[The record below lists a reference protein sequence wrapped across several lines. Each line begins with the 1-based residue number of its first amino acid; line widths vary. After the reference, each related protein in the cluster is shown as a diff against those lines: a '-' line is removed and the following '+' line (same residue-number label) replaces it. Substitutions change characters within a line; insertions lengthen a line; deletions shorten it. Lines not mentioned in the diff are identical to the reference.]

1 MSNISLANKYRPVDF
16 NEVCSQNSL
25 IQIFKRQLATKTF
38 KNCILL
44 EGPSGT
50 GKTTIARILAKKI
63 NNGLGNPIEIDG
75 ASNNGV
81 DNVREIVN
89 SASERSLDSEYKI
102 FVIDEAQQIS
112 NAGWN
117 AFLKCIEEPPKYT
130 IFIFCTTD
138 PQKIPQTI
146 INRCQVYHLTR
157 VSLNLIISRLMFIC
171 KKENYTAN
179 DDAISYIARLA
190 NGSMRQAI
198 SYLDM
203 CKDYSTVINM
213 PNVLACLGD
222 YSYETFFNLTNA
234 IIDANQKEV
243 LNIIDNLHN
252 NGIDLKLFMTNY
264 VKFALQLTKF
274 IIFNDIAA
282 TDIPEYYLDKVK
294 YTVGIQD
301 NLKWFNAFVDKLLNI
316 KLSIKNDLDIKTTI
330 EILLL
335 ECC

>member
-157 VSLNLIISRLMFIC
+157 VSLNLIVDRLKLVCETEDF
-171 KKENYTAN
+171 KYSL
-179 DDAISYIARLA
+179 DAITYIARLA
-190 NGSMRQAI
+190 DGSMRQAL

-203 CKDYSTVINM
+203 CKDYSTMINM

-222 YSYETFFNLTNA
+222 YSYETFFNLTNYV
-234 IIDANQKEV
+234 IDANKQ
-243 LNIIDNLHN
+243 NILRTIDNLHN

>member
-157 VSLNLIISRLMFIC
+157 VSLNLIVDRLKLVCETEDF
-171 KKENYTAN
+171 KYSL
-179 DDAISYIARLA
+179 DAITYIARLA
-190 NGSMRQAI
+190 DGSMRQAL

-203 CKDYSTVINM
+203 SKDYSTMINM
-213 PNVLACLGD
+213 QNVLACLGD
-222 YSYETFFNLTNA
+222 YSYDTFFDLTNYV
-234 IIDANQKEV
+234 IDANKQ
-243 LNIIDNLHN
+243 NILRTIDNLHN

>member
-157 VSLNLIISRLMFIC
+157 VSLNLIVDRLKLVCETEDF
-171 KKENYTAN
+171 KYSL
-179 DDAISYIARLA
+179 DAITYIARLA
-190 NGSMRQAI
+190 DGSMRQAL

-203 CKDYSTVINM
+203 SKDYSTMINM
-213 PNVLACLGD
+213 QNVLACLGD
-222 YSYETFFNLTNA
+222 YSYDTFFDLTNYA
-234 IIDANQKEV
+234 IDANKQ
-243 LNIIDNLHN
+243 NILRTIDNLHN

-282 TDIPEYYLDKVK
+282 TDIPEYFLDKVK

-316 KLSIKNDLDIKTTI
+316 KLSIKNDLDIRH
-330 EILLL
+330 
-335 ECC
+335 

>member
-1 MSNISLANKYRPVDF
+1 MNNVSLANKYRPVEF
-16 NEVCSQNSL
+16 ETVCSQSSL
-25 IQIFKRQLATKTF
+25 IKILKRQLETKSF

-102 FVIDEAQQIS
+102 FVIDECHQIS

-157 VSLNLIISRLMFIC
+157 VSLDLIVNRLKFIC
-171 KKENYTAN
+171 AAEDFKYS
-179 DDAISYIARLA
+179 DDAINYIARLA
-190 NGSMRQAI
+190 DGSMRQAI

-203 CKDYSTVINM
+203 CKDYSTMINM
-213 PNVLACLGD
+213 QNVLACLGD
-222 YSYETFFNLTNA
+222 YSYDTFFNLTNY
-234 IIDANQKEV
+234 IIDANKPYI
-243 LNIIDNLHN
+243 LKTIDNLHN
-252 NGIDLKLFMTNY
+252 NGIDLKLFIANY
-264 VKFALQLTKF
+264 VKFVLQLTKF

-301 NLKWFNAFVDKLLNI
+301 NLKWFNAFIDKLLNI

>member
-1 MSNISLANKYRPVDF
+1 MNNVSLANKYRPVEF
-16 NEVCSQNSL
+16 ETVCSQSSL
-25 IQIFKRQLATKTF
+25 IKILKRQLETKSF

-102 FVIDEAQQIS
+102 FVIDECHQIS

-157 VSLNLIISRLMFIC
+157 VSLDLIVNRLKFVC
-171 KKENYTAN
+171 ESEDFKYS
-179 DDAISYIARLA
+179 DDAINYIARLA
-190 NGSMRQAI
+190 DGSMRQAL

-203 CKDYSTVINM
+203 CKDYSTMINM
-213 PNVLACLGD
+213 QNVLACLGD
-222 YSYETFFNLTNA
+222 YSYDTFFNLTNY
-234 IIDANQKEV
+234 IIDANKPYI
-243 LNIIDNLHN
+243 LKTIDNLHN
-252 NGIDLKLFMTNY
+252 NGIDLKLFMANF

-274 IIFNDIAA
+274 IIFNDITA

-301 NLKWFNAFVDKLLNI
+301 NLKWFNTFIDKLLNI

>member
-89 SASERSLDSEYKI
+89 SASERSLGSEYKI

-157 VSLNLIISRLMFIC
+157 VSLNLIVDRLKLVCETEDF
-171 KKENYTAN
+171 KYSL
-179 DDAISYIARLA
+179 DAITYIARLA
-190 NGSMRQAI
+190 DGSMRQAL

-203 CKDYSTVINM
+203 SKDYSTMINM
-213 PNVLACLGD
+213 QNVLACLGD
-222 YSYETFFNLTNA
+222 YSYDTFFDLTNYV
-234 IIDANQKEV
+234 IDANKQ
-243 LNIIDNLHN
+243 NILRTIDNLHN

-316 KLSIKNDLDIKTTI
+316 KLSIKNDLDIRH
-330 EILLL
+330 
-335 ECC
+335 

>member
-89 SASERSLDSEYKI
+89 SASERSLGSEYKI

-157 VSLNLIISRLMFIC
+157 VSLNLIVDRLKLVCETEDF
-171 KKENYTAN
+171 KYSL
-179 DDAISYIARLA
+179 DAITYIARLA
-190 NGSMRQAI
+190 DGSMRQAL

-203 CKDYSTVINM
+203 SKDYSTMINM
-213 PNVLACLGD
+213 QNVLACLGD
-222 YSYETFFNLTNA
+222 YSYDTFFDLTNYV
-234 IIDANQKEV
+234 IDANKQ
-243 LNIIDNLHN
+243 NILRTIDNLHN